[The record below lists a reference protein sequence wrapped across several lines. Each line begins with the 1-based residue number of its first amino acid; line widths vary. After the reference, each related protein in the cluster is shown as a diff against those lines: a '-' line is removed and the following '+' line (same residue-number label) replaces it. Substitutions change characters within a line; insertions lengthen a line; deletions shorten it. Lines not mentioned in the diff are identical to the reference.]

1 LLIIKRVIHLLLVA
15 LIPSIG
21 FAQTNLTGS
30 PITGNRPITRLQSDT
45 ESTNILIGKVE
56 VGAIADDNINNSA
69 IHPIGGA
76 EYFLVPSLAL
86 QESRSHLRWNLAYK
100 PGLRLYVPSSA
111 HGDQF
116 TQLFGGT
123 LHYDPSKRLAI
134 GLRQDYIRTDDPFQ
148 QLGQAPLQPG
158 IGLLNQPGTA
168 FAQGQSSFLSQA
180 ELSYKLAKHTL
191 LGVDGLYMQRQHDNL
206 HLNQGFIDSR
216 IGSASAFLSQQ
227 ITARQSIGIQYQLLD
242 MVFRADSRTITH
254 GVFLFD
260 QIAIRP
266 HMIFTIFAGPQYS
279 RIHNQAV
286 LNFEGLVVRIPV
298 SRTLWSPAAGATFTW
313 SGSRMAVEAEAVRR
327 VADGRGL
334 QTSVQMD
341 SAGLKVRKTLTQRWE
356 GSLSVEIT
364 EDSLLGLSQNGSL
377 RMLNVGAGM
386 SHELAQ
392 KMRVRLSY
400 HRLSRTGSNLP
411 ASFGNHNRL
420 MLTLERDFN
429 WPLGR

>member
-1 LLIIKRVIHLLLVA
+1 LLLVA

-21 FAQTNLTGS
+21 LAQTNLTGS
-30 PITGNRPITRLQSDT
+30 PITGDRPMTRLQSDT
-45 ESTNILIGKVE
+45 ESTNLLIGKVE

-76 EYFLVPSLAL
+76 EYFLAPSIAL
-86 QESRSHLRWNLAYK
+86 QQSRSHWRWNLAYA
-100 PGLRLYVPSSA
+100 PGLRFYVPSSA
-111 HGDQF
+111 HHDQF

-123 LHYDPSKRLAI
+123 LHYDASKRLAI

-158 IGLLNQPGTA
+158 IGVLNQPGTV
-168 FAQGQSSFLSQA
+168 FGPNQGYSSFLSQA

-191 LGVDGLYMQRQHDNL
+191 FGVDGLFMQRQHD
-206 HLNQGFIDSR
+206 HPHDSQSFIDSR
-216 IGSASAFLSQQ
+216 IASASAFLSQQ

-266 HMIFTIFAGPQYS
+266 RMIFTIFAGPQYS

-286 LNFEGLVVRIPV
+286 LDLELLVVRIPV

-313 SGSRMAVEAEAVRR
+313 SGDRIAMEAQAVHR
-327 VADGRGL
+327 VSDGRGI

-341 SAGLKVRKTLTQRWE
+341 SAALNMRKTLAHRWE
-356 GSLSVEIT
+356 GSLSAEFT
-364 EDSLLGLSQNGSL
+364 QDSLLGLTQNGKL
-377 RMLNVGAGM
+377 RMLNAGAGI
-386 SHELAQ
+386 SHELTQ
-392 KMRVRLSY
+392 KMRMRLSY
-400 HRLSRTGSNLP
+400 HRMTRTGIDLP
-411 ASFGNHNRL
+411 ASYGNHNRV